1 MTLKRFY
8 RTGTY
13 LLYFLFAAL
22 APAYAS
28 GDPRTTGVLF
38 SGGGLLLGIWCF
50 YQGFGDFRL
59 KRRMAYIPVST
70 LRAMAPGQVEVNGST
85 VNWKALTAPLTQTI
99 CVYYE
104 YKVEQKVGSGK
115 NSHWETITSGST
127 DMVPFYL
134 DDQTAVVRVHPF
146 GAKIILND
154 AYHLQ
159 TGAFSDVPVHINDF
173 LYAQGI
179 SSETLFGFEKTM
191 RFTERHFRAEEIIF
205 VLGTCQDAEP
215 HPDPPP
221 APNIISNI
229 CLGQR
234 KGDFFILSNKSR
246 EDLEESFQWK
256 SFGGIF
262 GGIALIGICLYVLVE
277 IFTNNLIP

>member
-1 MTLKRFY
+1 
-8 RTGTY
+8 
-13 LLYFLFAAL
+13 
-22 APAYAS
+22 
-28 GDPRTTGVLF
+28 
-38 SGGGLLLGIWCF
+38 
-50 YQGFGDFRL
+50 
-59 KRRMAYIPVST
+59 MADIPVST

-191 RFTERHFRAEEIIF
+191 RFHRAPFSGRRNYFRPGN
-205 VLGTCQDAEP
+205 LPGRRTP
-215 HPDPPP
+215 SGP
-221 APNIISNI
+221 APRPQHHQQY
-229 CLGQR
+229 LPGPAKRGLFYPLQQKPR
-234 KGDFFILSNKSR
+234 G
-246 EDLEESFQWK
+246 
-256 SFGGIF
+256 FGRVF
-262 GGIALIGICLYVLVE
+262 PVE
-277 IFTNNLIP
+277 ILWRYLWRHRLDRYLPLCPGGNFHQQSHPLNQIPVHS